1 MSSVDQSKR
10 DFLKTTGLV
19 GGLAASASMV
29 GMPLSV
35 MAAEKWPLPLPE
47 YDTLDVT
54 DMARLL
60 KAGEV
65 TPLEL
70 VDAAVARF
78 NTRSAINAVAV
89 GHFEPA
95 RERAALQ
102 SHLSKA
108 ARQEQMSQAPLQ
120 GVPFALKD
128 LSVKMKG
135 TITTNGCRFFKDA
148 VADHNSTLVDR
159 YQTAGLNILAK
170 LTSPEFGQTATTESS
185 LHGNTLNPWNLE
197 YSTGGSSGGSA
208 AAVAA
213 RILPAAHASDGGGSI
228 RIPASHCGLFGLKPS
243 RGRVPSGPDNIE
255 GWMGLSVH
263 NTVTRSV
270 RDSALLLQLSQ
281 GAEPGSRLI
290 LLKEDFVGALATPPK
305 RLRIAVMDQHPFGY
319 PVHPDCREALDK
331 TIQLL
336 TDLGHDVIEAAPELP
351 LEAMFK
357 GMGVTTSTGLLRTV
371 RQREEKLGRAAR
383 EDEFE
388 AIDWMHLQNA
398 KTYTSEQVYAAR
410 AAFDKGGQI
419 FDRFFTDYD
428 LLLSPV
434 TVAPPPKIG
443 ELNLNQPFQD
453 FVKVILKASPITSL
467 FNMTGLPAMSVPL
480 HWNKQGLPI
489 GVQFAGPF
497 AGEAKLLNLAA
508 QLEEAIPWKDKVP
521 DLVKA

>member
-1 MSSVDQSKR
+1 MSSIDHSKR
-10 DFLKTTGLV
+10 DFLKTSGIV
-19 GGLAASASMV
+19 GGLAAGASLA
-29 GMPLSV
+29 GTPLT
-35 MAAEKWPLPLPE
+35 AFAGDKTKLALPE
-47 YDTLDVT
+47 YDHWDLS
-54 DMARLL
+54 DMTNLL

-65 TPLEL
+65 SSLDL
-70 VDAAVARF
+70 VDAAIARF
-78 NTRSAINAVAV
+78 NTRSVINAVAV
-89 GHFEPA
+89 EHFEQA
-95 RERAALQ
+95 REQAKKLNQLSLAERQ
-102 SHLSKA
+102 S
-108 ARQEQMSQAPLQ
+108 QMEQAPLL

-135 TITTNGCRFFKDA
+135 TVTTNGCRFFKDA
-148 VADHNSTLVDR
+148 VAEKNSTLVDR
-159 YQTAGLNILAK
+159 YQAAGLNILAK

-185 LHGNTLNPWNLE
+185 LHGNTLNPWNLA
-197 YSTGGSSGGSA
+197 YSSGGSSGGSA
-208 AAVAA
+208 ATVAA

-228 RIPASHCGLFGLKPS
+228 RIPASHCGLFGLKTS
-243 RGRVPSGPDNIE
+243 RGRVPSGPDNLE

-270 RDSALLLQLSQ
+270 RDSARLLQLTQ
-281 GAEPGSRLI
+281 GPETGSRLI
-290 LLKEDFVGALATPPK
+290 LPNENFVAALGRPPEK
-305 RLRIAVMDQHPFGY
+305 LRIAVMTQHPFGY
-319 PVHPDCREALDK
+319 PVHQDCQDTLNK

-336 TDLGHDVIEAAPELP
+336 TDLGHEVVEAAPQLP

-357 GMGVTTSTGLLRTV
+357 GMGVTTSTGLLHTV

-398 KTYTSEQVYAAR
+398 KKYTSQQVYAAR
-410 AAFDKGGQI
+410 AAFDQGGQI
-419 FDRFFTDYD
+419 LDQFFTEYD

-480 HWNKQGLPI
+480 HWNKEGLPI

-497 AGEAKLLNLAA
+497 AGEAQLLSLAA
-508 QLEEAIPWKDKVP
+508 QLEEAMPWKDKMP
-521 DLVKA
+521 ELVKA